1 MSYEEEEIVLRSTE
15 SILES
20 YVAGLPLF
28 TRSLL
33 EKRGRQLALASQLN
47 TTQPRIGYD
56 SIQELLKY
64 GEDMDSRAVLICY
77 PIVSERPKESLSD
90 VREAYNTHRQSWL
103 QSDACTLLTRQVDSL
118 FPDSLNKIVCFGL
131 GDFTAS
137 DRGFGGFQARCNT
150 QHAAVE
156 TIAKLLRKKREIIC
170 YAQDPGYNDNDKE
183 MLRSIGITPID
194 DPRGF
199 LEVDS
204 NTLVISICPNVPVKQ
219 IITDLH
225 PPGAMLWNTVLSE
238 AQERAIW
245 GSSGDMSSEY
255 CTDPDSSRVR
265 TLIQQYQQ
273 EKFQCTGSEEQF
285 GDLTIYIRKS
295 S

>member
-64 GEDMDSRAVLICY
+64 GEDLDSSVVSIFY

-103 QSDACTLLTRQVDSL
+103 QSDACTLLTRQVDFL

-219 IITDLH
+219 IITDLY

-273 EKFQCTGSEEQF
+273 EKFHCAGSEEHF

-295 S
+295 P

>member
-1 MSYEEEEIVLRSTE
+1 MSYEEEETMMMPQSTE
-15 SILES
+15 TILES

-33 EKRGRQLALASQLN
+33 EKRGRQLTLARQLS
-47 TTQPRIGYD
+47 TTQPRIDYD

-64 GEDMDSRAVLICY
+64 GGGLGPSAVWISY
-77 PIVSERPKESLSD
+77 PVVTERPSESLSD

-131 GDFTAS
+131 GEFTAS
-137 DRGFGGFQARCNT
+137 DRGFKGFAGRCHT

-183 MLRSIGITPID
+183 MLRSIGITAID

-204 NTLVISICPNVPVKQ
+204 NTLVISISPNIPIKQ
-219 IITDLH
+219 IITDLQ
-225 PPGAMLWNTVLSE
+225 PPGAMIWDTVLSE
-238 AQERAIW
+238 AQERELW
-245 GSSGDMSSEY
+245 GSA
-255 CTDPDSSRVR
+255 T
-265 TLIQQYQQ
+265 
-273 EKFQCTGSEEQF
+273 
-285 GDLTIYIRKS
+285 
-295 S
+295 